1 MSQTPPERSPDPT
14 QIEDDPRARRDAAI
28 RALIDREPN
37 RAGDLYTLAGRGTL
51 AGLEGRG
58 RDYDTLGTDATRA
71 GWGLGAFV
79 LAAFCYRAAGRKTR
93 ATTRATEGI
102 AVANDYRDS
111 VLQTTAE
118 KAAAEEYRGTFGVA
132 GGIDTAGFDRAEQL
146 YETVETDDPVSV
158 ATDPFFEGLRT
169 AVVQTSRHTPA
180 QFEWDD
186 MHGGDTS
193 DASYLAARP
202 RFLKRRL
209 PTVLEHVIDAGRVA
223 PPRATTEHNNANW
236 LCPECNQSEAHWVA
250 DEVICLDCDVRMIE
264 K

>member
-1 MSQTPPERSPDPT
+1 MSQTPPERSPNPT
-14 QIEDDPRARRDAAI
+14 RIEDDPQERRDAAI

-37 RAGDLYTLAGRGTL
+37 RAGDLYTLAARGTL

-58 RDYDTLGTDATRA
+58 RGYDTLGADASRA
-71 GWGLGAFV
+71 GWGLGNV
-79 LAAFCYRAAGRKTR
+79 ILATFCYRAAGRKPR

-102 AVANDYRDS
+102 AIATDYRDS
-111 VLQTTAE
+111 VLQTDAE
-118 KAAAEEYRGTFGVA
+118 RACAEEYRGVFGVA
-132 GGIDTAGFDRAEQL
+132 GGIDTGGFDRAEER
-146 YETVETDDPVSV
+146 YESVETDDPVSV
-158 ATDPFFEGLRT
+158 ATGAFFEGLRT

-202 RFLKRRL
+202 RFLRRRL
-209 PTVLEHVIDAGRVA
+209 PKVLEHVESAGRVA
-223 PPRATTEHNNANW
+223 PPRATTEHNNDKW
-236 LCPECNQSEAHWVA
+236 RCPDCGQSEAHWVA
-250 DEVICLDCDVRMIE
+250 SEVICLDCDVRMVE